1 MPDLLE
7 VGRVTKSHG
16 VRGEVLVKFTTDRNE
31 RWSAG
36 ARLRVGD
43 DWMTVLAG
51 RVHHERHIV
60 AFEGVGDRDAAD
72 LLRGKIVSAEPIDD
86 PEALFVH
93 VLVGAEVVEVDGTER
108 GRVRSVVE
116 NPAAD
121 LLELDSGALVPLTFL
136 TEHREGVIVIDPPE
150 GLFDL

>member
-1 MPDLLE
+1 VSMKLIRPAAA
-7 VGRVTKSHG
+7 
-16 VRGEVLVKFTTDRNE
+16 EVLVKFTTDRNE
-31 RWSAG
+31 RWATG

-43 DWMTVLAG
+43 EWMTVRAG

-60 AFEGVGDRDAAD
+60 AFEGVADRNAAD

-86 PEALFVH
+86 PDALFVH
-93 VLVGAEVVEVDGTER
+93 ELVGTEVVEVDGTSR
-108 GRVRSVVE
+108 GTVRSVIE

-121 LLELDSGALVPLTFL
+121 LLELDSGALVPLTFV
-136 TEHREGVIVIDPPE
+136 TEQRDDVTVIDPPA

>member
-60 AFEGVGDRDAAD
+60 AFEGIGDRNAAD

-93 VLVGAEVVEVDGTER
+93 VLVGTDVVEVDGTRR
-108 GRVRSVVE
+108 GTVRAVIE
-116 NPAAD
+116 NPASD
-121 LLELDSGALVPLTFL
+121 LLELDTGALVPLTFVV
-136 TEHREGVIVIDPPE
+136 ERRRDEIVIEPPA